1 MAAISAEVWTNW
13 TGSERPVNVSL
24 YLHDRSKLNETRNRL
39 RIAYPGLDIR
49 NERELRDV
57 ALGIFEQTFQAT
69 NALSLIGLAVAFAGL
84 LLGLLSIFDE
94 STQTWQTLKYLG
106 FSTFRFLLAA
116 GLEGAGI
123 GLAAWLAGAI
133 TGLALGWLLVFVI
146 NVQSFGWTLLW
157 SVPLESILWFGILLA
172 LVGAASGIVSA
183 SYWNFRRR

>member
-1 MAAISAEVWTNW
+1 M
-13 TGSERPVNVSL
+13 R
-24 YLHDRSKLNETRNRL
+24 DQL

-69 NALSLIGLAVAFAGL
+69 HALSLIGLAVAFAGL

-94 STQTWQTLKYLG
+94 STQTWQTLKHLG
-106 FSTFRFLLAA
+106 FSTSRFVWAA

-123 GLAAWLAGAI
+123 GVAAWVVGAM

-157 SVPLESILWFGILLA
+157 TVPLESILWFGALLTA
-172 LVGAASGIVSA
+172 VGMISGMISA
-183 SYWNFRRR
+183 TYWNFRRR